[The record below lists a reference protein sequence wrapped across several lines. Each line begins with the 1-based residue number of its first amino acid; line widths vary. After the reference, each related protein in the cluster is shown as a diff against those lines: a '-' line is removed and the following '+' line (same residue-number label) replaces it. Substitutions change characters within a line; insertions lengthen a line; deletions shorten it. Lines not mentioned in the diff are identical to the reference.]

1 MQNGIPNAGDA
12 EIAGLDIAG
21 LDTNGWCGKG
31 GHAVLNISGRVC
43 ESELGNMLRF
53 CYGRPVKT
61 QPTGT
66 KVEKSVELTFTERNY
81 LIAYL
86 K

>member
-1 MQNGIPNAGDA
+1 MRVISHLMHHCFDRHFCNLRLKFCLRQSVSQSKGDA

-21 LDTNGWCGKG
+21 
-31 GHAVLNISGRVC
+31 LNISGRVC
-43 ESELGNMLRF
+43 ESELGNLLRF

-66 KVEKSVELTFTERNY
+66 RVEKSFENLN
-81 LIAYL
+81 
-86 K
+86 

>member
-1 MQNGIPNAGDA
+1 M
-12 EIAGLDIAG
+12 AGLDIAG
-21 LDTNGWCGKG
+21 L
-31 GHAVLNISGRVC
+31 NISGPVC

-53 CYGRPVKT
+53 CYVRPVKT

-66 KVEKSVELTFTERNY
+66 RVEKSFELTFTERNY

-86 K
+86 KYSGFT

>member
-1 MQNGIPNAGDA
+1 MYFGPLVIPVSRLGDA

-21 LDTNGWCGKG
+21 LITN
-31 GHAVLNISGRVC
+31 GRVC

-66 KVEKSVELTFTERNY
+66 RVEKVLN
-81 LIAYL
+81 
-86 K
+86 

>member
-1 MQNGIPNAGDA
+1 MKSIEETAEEIRQCTKGDA

-21 LDTNGWCGKG
+21 LD
-31 GHAVLNISGRVC
+31 ISGRVC

-53 CYGRPVKT
+53 WF
-61 QPTGT
+61 
-66 KVEKSVELTFTERNY
+66 SVF
-81 LIAYL
+81 AQ